1 MEGEK
6 DSVLDREQREGI
18 WLEIRNNER
27 GRERERE
34 RESVPNFSYWVL
46 T

>member
-34 RESVPNFSYWVL
+34 RERSFPIFL
-46 T
+46 IGF